1 MKCPDFGHQCRRV
14 QACCANT
21 LLGMDMDALLTLA
34 SLVSFFALIATWI
47 AAPLRAPQVATGK
60 HEAAEPAA
68 A

>member
-1 MKCPDFGHQCRRV
+1 
-14 QACCANT
+14 
-21 LLGMDMDALLTLA
+21 MDMDAVLTLA

-47 AAPLRAPQVATGK
+47 AAPLRAVQPSVAK